1 MRHHDYWP
9 PYDKPQLCANPSM
22 RRNKKDRPKST
33 IIQTNTD
40 ERERSQPKC
49 CSIYGI
55 SSSWEGTQEYNRFK
69 LKAIFV
75 MAKTKC
81 AELIDFSPICT
92 TDVQLPAG
100 GTFVI
105 AHSLAE
111 SQRVVTAAKNYNNR
125 VFECHLASIVLG
137 IKLGM
142 KPREAIV
149 NIKTISDVEGLCL
162 SFASIH
168 KSSDP
173 VLAIKEEPCTAEEIE
188 KITDEKLTSIFSN
201 NTIYLNAIKASEHYK
216 LHQRATRVY
225 SEAER
230 VLAFK
235 DIVSTN

>member
-1 MRHHDYWP
+1 M
-9 PYDKPQLCANPSM
+9 KEGGSQKKKKQLAEDPGITRGRGRGSL
-22 RRNKKDRPKST
+22 RESAEEGEEEGKWRNKKR
-33 IIQTNTD
+33 
-40 ERERSQPKC
+40 
-49 CSIYGI
+49 
-55 SSSWEGTQEYNRFK
+55 
-69 LKAIFV
+69 LAIFV
-75 MAKTKC
+75 MAKTGC

-137 IKLGM
+137 IQLGM